1 MKKEAAEGELRKK
14 YEKIMKREIKKK
26 AGSITVIVTEDTYD
40 KALSAFNIAVGGVEM
55 GMKVYM
61 FFTARGVN
69 ILKKAYKP
77 RRARWGEAP
86 IGWKETFIKKRG
98 GPILAQMMYQAKDM
112 GVHLYVCYTS
122 MVSTG
127 LKENMLIGGVKVIRI
142 AEFLELT
149 MESDARFV
157 IG

>member
-1 MKKEAAEGELRKK
+1 
-14 YEKIMKREIKKK
+14 
-26 AGSITVIVTEDTYD
+26 
-40 KALSAFNIAVGGVEM
+40 M
-55 GMKVYM
+55 GMKVHM

-127 LKENMLIGGVKVIRI
+127 LKENMFIGGVKVIRI

>member
-1 MKKEAAEGELRKK
+1 MKKEAVKGELRKK
-14 YEKIMKREIKKK
+14 YERTMKREIKKK

-127 LKENMLIGGVKVIRI
+127 LKENMLVGGVKVIRI

>member
-55 GMKVYM
+55 GMKVHM